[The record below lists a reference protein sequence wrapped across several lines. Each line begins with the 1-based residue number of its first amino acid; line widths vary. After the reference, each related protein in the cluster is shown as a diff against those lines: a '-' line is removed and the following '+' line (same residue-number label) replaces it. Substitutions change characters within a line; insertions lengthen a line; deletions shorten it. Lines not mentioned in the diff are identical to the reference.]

1 MPSIQEVRQKFPQ
14 YSDMSDQQL
23 ADSLYAKYYSD
34 LPRDQ
39 FNASIGLAPP
49 VNPKDQQVEETRV
62 MPAWQRAIEQGGSL
76 SLGDEAAAAGTAAGA
91 FLKTLPQGFDAAKEA
106 AGKRY
111 DEKLGF
117 ERTQG
122 RKFAT
127 ENPWTNAA
135 LETAGGFVMGPQQ
148 QAMGLASG
156 AKPPSALSASS
167 PLGVIGKSAA
177 TGATLGAA
185 QGFGSGEGGLENR
198 AVNAGITGAITG
210 VLGGAIPA
218 IGYGAGAGWDAAKN
232 LLAKTNADDQAK
244 AFILKAMQADN
255 ISVDDAIAKY
265 QAAGGKPIALVDI
278 GGENV
283 KGLAR
288 GAAAT
293 PGPARQQ
300 VQDFV
305 ATRQAGQGSR
315 IADDIATSISP
326 NANYAGTV
334 DDLVAAQSA
343 KAGPLYDRVVRPE
356 NLVPDDQFANLAKDP
371 FLAKTIGEVR
381 SDPLFGME
389 DLPPNSL
396 PVLDAAKKRLD
407 DLIATARRGGEGNR
421 ARLLMQR
428 KDALVTAA
436 DQAFPDYKLAREAFS
451 GPAQSM
457 DALELGRNILKES
470 GDVTAKAI
478 KELGEGDREFFKA
491 GVVRAIKDAA
501 DNAPD
506 GVDITKR
513 FFGKPALR
521 EKLQAAFD
529 SPEQFSAFENAIK
542 TEAAMF
548 ETSKRINPRAT
559 SGTTPMA
566 NEAGALTQN
575 PLVRGAVQF
584 GRDLTKDGGG
594 MFNAIGGAA
603 RGLMDRSRGLNPQVN
618 EKLAQMLLQTDQQF
632 VTPQLR
638 QLGQQATTDNKRA
651 LEMARQLGLIGST
664 SGVYGTQSK

>member
-1 MPSIQEVRQKFPQ
+1 MASIQEVRQKFPQ
-14 YSDMSDQQL
+14 YNDMNDQQL
-23 ADSLYAKYYSD
+23 ADALYTKYYSD

-39 FNASIGLAPP
+39 FNASIGLSGP
-49 VNPKDQQVEETRV
+49 VNPTDQAVEESRLMPRV
-62 MPAWQRAIEQGGSL
+62 QGAIEQGA
-76 SLGDEAAAAGTAAGA
+76 SLGFADEVGAAGAATGA
-91 FLKTLPQGFDAAKEA
+91 FLKNLPQGLSAASEA

-117 ERTQG
+117 ERTQA
-122 RKFAT
+122 RKFAA

-148 QAMGLASG
+148 QPMGLAAG
-156 AKPPSALSASS
+156 AKPPSALSAST
-167 PLGVIGKSAA
+167 PLGTIGKSAA
-177 TGATLGAA
+177 TGGVLGGV
-185 QGFGSGEGGLENR
+185 QGFGSGEGGLQDR
-198 AVNAGITGAITG
+198 AINAGLTGAVTG

-218 IGYGAGAGWDAAKN
+218 LGYGISAGVDAARN
-232 LLAKTNADDQAK
+232 LLSKTNADDQAK
-244 AFILKAMQADN
+244 AFILKAMEADN
-255 ISVDDAIAKY
+255 ISVDDAIARY

-305 ATRQAGQGSR
+305 ATRQAGQGGR
-315 IADDIATSISP
+315 IADDVANAISP
-326 NANYAGTV
+326 NQNYTGTV
-334 DDLVAAQSA
+334 DDLLAAQSA
-343 KAGPLYDRVVRPE
+343 KSDPLYKSVVRPE
-356 NLVPDDQFANLAKDP
+356 NLVPDDKFADLAKDP
-371 FLAKTIGEVR
+371 FLAKTIGQVR

-389 DLPPNSL
+389 SLPPNSL
-396 PVLDAAKKRLD
+396 PVLDAAKKHLD
-407 DLIATARRGGEGNR
+407 DLIGTARQTGEKNR
-421 ARLLMQR
+421 ARLLTER
-428 KDALVTAA
+428 KNALVAAA
-436 DQAFPDYKLAREAFS
+436 DEAFPDYKLARDAFS

-470 GDVTAKAI
+470 SDVTAKAI

-501 DNAPD
+501 DNATD
-506 GVDITKR
+506 GADITKK

-529 SPEQFSAFENAIK
+529 TPEQFAAFEKAIK
-542 TEAAMF
+542 TEADMYTTAA
-548 ETSKRINPRAT
+548 RINPRAT
-559 SGTTPMA
+559 SGTFPMA
-566 NEAGALTQN
+566 AESESLTKN
-575 PLVRGAVQF
+575 PLVQF
-584 GRDLTKDGGG
+584 GRDLTKEGGG
-594 MFNAIGGAA
+594 MFNAAGGLA
-603 RGLMDRSRGLNPQVN
+603 RTLMDRSRGVNPEVN
-618 EKLAQMLLQTDQQF
+618 NRLAQMLLQTDQQF

-638 QLGQQATTDNKRA
+638 QLGQQATTDNRRS